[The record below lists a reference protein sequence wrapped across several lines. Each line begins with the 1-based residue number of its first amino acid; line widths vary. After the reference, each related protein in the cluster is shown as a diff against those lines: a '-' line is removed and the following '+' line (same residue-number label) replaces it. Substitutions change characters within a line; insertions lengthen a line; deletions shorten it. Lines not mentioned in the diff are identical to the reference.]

1 MCLQLSFIATCCIEG
16 SKQERI
22 STVDVG
28 NVSAIDTLNF
38 TFDTAKVASDEI
50 GMTGSANKACGR
62 IIWLG
67 GLKNMHMWQGTM
79 LRCDKG
85 KSGPSGEYYQYNY
98 SCTPSGGKVCRNVN
112 RTNSTSCIGLK
123 INRSE

>member
-16 SKQERI
+16 SKQEGI
-22 STVDVG
+22 FTVDAK
-28 NVSAIDTLNF
+28 NVSAVGTLNF
-38 TFDTAKVASDEI
+38 TFASAKGTSDEI
-50 GMTGSANKACGR
+50 GMTEHAYKSCGR

-67 GLKNMHMWQGTM
+67 DLKNMWQGTV

-85 KSGPSGEYYQYNY
+85 KSGPSGEFNQYNY
-98 SCTPSGGKVCRNVN
+98 SCIPSGSKVCRNVN
-112 RTNSTSCIGLK
+112 STNSTSCSALK

>member
-22 STVDVG
+22 YAVDVG

-38 TFDTAKVASDEI
+38 AFTTSKGTSNEI
-50 GMTGSANKACGR
+50 GMTEDAYKDCGH

-67 GLKNMHMWQGTM
+67 DLKNLAGNSATM
-79 LRCDKG
+79 
-85 KSGPSGEYYQYNY
+85 
-98 SCTPSGGKVCRNVN
+98 
-112 RTNSTSCIGLK
+112 
-123 INRSE
+123 

>member
-16 SKQERI
+16 SKQEGI
-22 STVDVG
+22 FTVDVE

-38 TFDTAKVASDEI
+38 KFDTAKVTFDEI
-50 GMTGSANKACGR
+50 GMTGSTYKACGQ

-67 GLKNMHMWQGTM
+67 DLKNMWQGTV

-85 KSGPSGEYYQYNY
+85 KSGPSGEYFQYDY
-98 SCTPSGGKVCRNVN
+98 TCTPSGGKVCRNVN
-112 RTNSTSCIGLK
+112 STNSTSCSGNK
-123 INRSE
+123 SE

>member
-22 STVDVG
+22 YTVDVG

-38 TFDTAKVASDEI
+38 TFDTAKVTSDEI
-50 GMTGSANKACGR
+50 GMTGSANKACGH

-67 GLKNMHMWQGTM
+67 DLKNMWQGTV
-79 LRCDKG
+79 LQCDKG
-85 KSGPSGEYYQYNY
+85 KSGPSGKYFQYNY

-112 RTNSTSCIGLK
+112 PTNSTSCSG
-123 INRSE
+123 E

>member
-1 MCLQLSFIATCCIEG
+1 M
-16 SKQERI
+16 
-22 STVDVG
+22 G

-38 TFDTAKVASDEI
+38 IFATSKGTSDEL
-50 GMTGSANKACGR
+50 GMTEAVFKACGH

-67 GLKNMHMWQGTM
+67 DLKNMWQGTV

-85 KSGPSGEYYQYNY
+85 KSGPSDESYQYNYSPAIYEQYNY

-112 RTNSTSCIGLK
+112 STNSTSCSG
-123 INRSE
+123 NRSE

>member
-16 SKQERI
+16 SKQEGI
-22 STVDVG
+22 FTVDVG

-38 TFDTAKVASDEI
+38 SFDTAKVTFDEI
-50 GMTGSANKACGR
+50 GMTGSTYKACGHV
-62 IIWLG
+62 IWLG
-67 GLKNMHMWQGTM
+67 DLKNMWQETV

-85 KSGPSGEYYQYNY
+85 KSGPSGESYQYNY

-112 RTNSTSCIGLK
+112 STDSTSCSG
-123 INRSE
+123 NRCE

>member
-16 SKQERI
+16 SKQEGI
-22 STVDVG
+22 FKVDAE
-28 NVSAIDTLNF
+28 NVSAVDTLNF
-38 TFDTAKVASDEI
+38 TFASAKGTFDEI
-50 GMTGSANKACGR
+50 GLTEDTYKACGH

-67 GLKNMHMWQGTM
+67 DLKIMWQGTV

-85 KSGPSGEYYQYNY
+85 KSGPSGENFQYNY

-112 RTNSTSCIGLK
+112 STNSTSCSG
-123 INRSE
+123 NRSE